1 MHEWNG
7 DDGSGVAGLG
17 KKDRTAGQ
25 EARETERER
34 ERSEEEVRA
43 LD

>member
-7 DDGSGVAGLG
+7 DDGSRVAGLG

-25 EARETERER
+25 EAREIERER
-34 ERSEEEVRA
+34 DRKRK
-43 LD
+43 